1 MISPSD
7 QEFYKT
13 YLDTRELLRRNGWV
27 EFKSKR
33 DKKILLTTLKKNG
46 YSIFLLYGCDEDV
59 KNEIL

>member
-1 MISPSD
+1 MLSPSD

-13 YLDTRELLRRNGWV
+13 YLDARELLRKDGWV

-33 DKKILLTTLKKNG
+33 DKKTLSTTLKKNG

-59 KNEIL
+59 KNELL

>member
-33 DKKILLTTLKKNG
+33 DKKILSTTLKKNG